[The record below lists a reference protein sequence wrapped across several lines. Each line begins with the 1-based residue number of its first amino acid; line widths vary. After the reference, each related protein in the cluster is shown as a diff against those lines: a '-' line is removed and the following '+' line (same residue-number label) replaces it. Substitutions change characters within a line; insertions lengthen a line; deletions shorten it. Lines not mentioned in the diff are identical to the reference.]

1 MRWCY
6 GISCANFLI
15 NYTSISMRQFRETLL
30 AFYELNKP
38 EHTLFLCKFNGI
50 SSLFF
55 AVISKLQLHSH
66 FQEVHEYYQ
75 HICEIIR
82 KAKGLNSA
90 VSTLVP

>member
-1 MRWCY
+1 
-6 GISCANFLI
+6 
-15 NYTSISMRQFRETLL
+15 MRQFRETLL

-38 EHTLFLCKFNGI
+38 EHTLFFYAYLMASPVF
-50 SSLFF
+50 FF

-66 FQEVHEYYQ
+66 FQEGHEYHQ

-82 KAKGLNSA
+82 KAKDLNSA